1 MTLPRITVVTPSFNQ
16 GAYIRETLESVLD
29 QNYPNLEYFV
39 VDGGS
44 TDATP
49 EVLSSFGPRLSW
61 WVSERDRGQSHA
73 INKGLVRATG
83 DIVAW
88 LNSDDLY
95 EAGALHSVAEA
106 FKDQRTQW
114 VAGNCVHL
122 FPDAS
127 RRSLRPEAEASL
139 ASWLWYT
146 RVSQPATFWRR
157 SLHERVGLLDE
168 SLHFGI
174 DKDLFLRFL
183 LDGVRP
189 TVVARDLAVCRHHA
203 IAKTSAQ
210 SARFRKDAV
219 STIIPRYYPRLK
231 GLDRVLARRVAARST
246 LALSVDLAREG
257 EYSSAARYFFEA
269 HRWNP
274 AVIPL
279 EVTASAIRGFG

>member
-1 MTLPRITVVTPSFNQ
+1 MTWPRITVVTPSFNQ
-16 GAYIRETLESVLD
+16 AAYIRETLESVLD

-44 TDATP
+44 TDETP
-49 EVLSSFGPRLSW
+49 EILSTFGPRLSW

-73 INKGLVRATG
+73 INKGLQRATG

-95 EAGALHSVAEA
+95 EPGALQSVAEA
-106 FKDQRTQW
+106 FRDQRTQW
-114 VAGNCVHL
+114 VAGSCVHL
-122 FPDAS
+122 FPDGS
-127 RRSLRPEAEASL
+127 RRSMPPESEASL

-146 RVSQPATFWRR
+146 RASQPATFWRR

-168 SLHFGI
+168 GLHFGM

-189 TVVARDLAVCRHHA
+189 TVVARDLAVFRHHA
-203 IAKTSAQ
+203 NAKTSAQ

-219 STIIPRYYPRLK
+219 STIIPRYYPRLT
-231 GLDRVLARRVAARST
+231 GLDRVLARRVAARSA
-246 LALSVDLAREG
+246 LALSVDLARAG
-257 EYSSAARYFFEA
+257 EYASAARYLFTA

-274 AVIPL
+274 AVIPV
-279 EVTASAIRGFG
+279 EAAANAVRRFR